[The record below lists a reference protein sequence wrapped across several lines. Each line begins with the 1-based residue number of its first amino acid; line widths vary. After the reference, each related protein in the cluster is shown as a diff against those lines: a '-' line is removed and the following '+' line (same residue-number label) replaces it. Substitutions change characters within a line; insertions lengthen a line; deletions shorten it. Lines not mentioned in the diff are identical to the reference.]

1 MGNHFCSTIAVVTV
15 VSVPPEVTVM
25 GAEAAETPIATVLGV
40 LAAELGVMV
49 VAVEAVVRLISGLV
63 GMPAAS
69 SDVIG
74 LEVTTAVAAL
84 PANESRVPWGPTSAL
99 DSFAGSAATAAVT
112 SSPTP
117 TSEVSSAS
125 RIATST

>member
-49 VAVEAVVRLISGLV
+49 MLWKGTSTKQSTSEITSKTGDMYRGWEDCSLL
-63 GMPAAS
+63 
-69 SDVIG
+69 
-74 LEVTTAVAAL
+74 
-84 PANESRVPWGPTSAL
+84 PTSPG
-99 DSFAGSAATAAVT
+99 FRV
-112 SSPTP
+112 
-117 TSEVSSAS
+117 
-125 RIATST
+125 